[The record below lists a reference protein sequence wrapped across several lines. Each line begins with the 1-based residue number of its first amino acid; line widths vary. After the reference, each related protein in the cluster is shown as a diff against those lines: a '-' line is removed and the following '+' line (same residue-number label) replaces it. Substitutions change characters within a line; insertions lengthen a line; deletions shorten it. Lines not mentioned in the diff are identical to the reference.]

1 MGFFSK
7 KDKDDFF
14 EIIDTNEDKF
24 SLDDQKAIQNFASH
38 AITPEE
44 INRKPKEA
52 SAPATSANPLDA
64 LKNKM
69 INANAP
75 KKEEA
80 PQKAEKNDSLFD
92 RCKPYVTDEDGNIVK
107 DTTYDYSLDDFTDPK
122 TSGSE
127 LLDMLYK
134 KYNIKFDNASE
145 EDKAS
150 GEKKEES
157 NSPTIKNVQT
167 NLPVVSDIDDETTP
181 LPEADDI
188 SQTGTI
194 RFTPVTDEDGEK
206 DIISVSSQTRA
217 IDLTGE
223 LTQMPAAEEKIEEIQ
238 TKISENEFEEY
249 IPKEDFVS
257 PLQSRA
263 LVIKLAKHKRNRFI
277 GLASTLLLTA
287 IFAFF
292 KLPVFSDVF
301 AESVITFAVISFI
314 VYGLALIANL
324 DMLKEIP
331 KLFSKKAGA
340 DSICSVATL
349 AVIVYAIIAFTKAI
363 SPVDVM
369 LLGIISLSFRAI
381 GTFIKSSYILSNL
394 RQINTNIK
402 KRAIRLIDENAITFA
417 MAKDAIDG
425 DVLIAAPQYTANIS
439 DYMKYTTF
447 GTFMN
452 GKLPIITIVSL
463 ITSLVMGFV
472 IGAYFGNLVY
482 GFYTA
487 ASILCFAAMPLVY
500 LIENLPL
507 YTASKKLNRRGAMI
521 AGKTGAQAVEMANAV
536 VLNSEDLFPSGTITL
551 HDIKVLSE
559 NNIDDTIIRAA
570 SLTDAIGSPLSNIFK
585 KIAGTSSI
593 SALPASDTIKY
604 EDRMGISGW
613 VDDKL
618 LFIGNRTLLEAHGIA
633 VPSVENDRK
642 ILKNGYFPVY
652 VASGSSVCALLII
665 QYSVNPDVSHEL
677 RKLTASGVTILV
689 NNTDPNLTE
698 EMVCDYLGLYEDSV
712 KIMSAAGT
720 HMYKTAVRQREEISA
735 PAAYKGNPLALA
747 TIINCAGRIKKSNIL
762 LTVVY
767 AISAIIGVVLFIYA
781 PFSGSGTMLSG
792 SFIML
797 YNLISTLVSYLLY
810 LTLKP

>member
-14 EIIDTNEDKF
+14 EIIDTTEESFSIEDR
-24 SLDDQKAIQNFASH
+24 KAIQNFASH
-38 AITPEE
+38 AITPDE
-44 INRKPKEA
+44 INRQAKQKSE
-52 SAPATSANPLDA
+52 SVISSNPLDA
-64 LKNKM
+64 LKNRM

-75 KKEEA
+75 KKEEVT
-80 PQKAEKNDSLFD
+80 QETEKNDSLFD
-92 RCKPYVTDEDGNIVK
+92 RCKPYVTDDDGNIVK

-134 KYNIKFDNASE
+134 KYNIKFDNPSD
-145 EDKAS
+145 DKAS
-150 GEKKEES
+150 DEKDKES
-157 NSPTIKNVQT
+157 DSPTIKSVQT
-167 NLPVVSDIDDETTP
+167 NLPVISDIDDESTN
-181 LPEADDI
+181 LPQIDSL

-223 LTQMPAAEEKIEEIQ
+223 LTQMPSAEEEIEEIQ

-249 IPKEDFVS
+249 IPKEEFVS
-257 PLQSRA
+257 PSQSRS
-263 LVIKLAKHKRNRFI
+263 LVIKLAKHKRNRFL
-277 GLASTLLLTA
+277 GLVTTILLTVV
-287 IFAFF
+287 FALF
-292 KLPVFSDVF
+292 KLPLFSDIFVDN
-301 AESVITFAVISFI
+301 ITAFAVMSFV
-314 VYGLALIANL
+314 VYGLAIISNL
-324 DMLKEIP
+324 DIFKEIP
-331 KLFSKKAGA
+331 TLFTKKATA
-340 DSICSVATL
+340 DSLCCVSVIT
-349 AVIVYAIIAFTKAI
+349 IVLYSAIALSREV
-363 SPVDVM
+363 SPVDIM
-369 LLGIISLSFRAI
+369 LLGMISLSFRAI
-381 GTFIKSSYILSNL
+381 GSFIKSSYILSNL
-394 RQINTNIK
+394 RQINTNMK

-452 GKLPIITIVSL
+452 GKLSLITIVSL

-472 IGAYFGNLVY
+472 IGAYFSNLVY

-487 ASILCFAAMPLVY
+487 SSIFCFAGMPLLY

-536 VLNSEDLFPSGTITL
+536 VLNSEDLFPFGTVTL

-559 NNIDDTIIRAA
+559 NSIDDTIIRAA

-593 SALPASDTIKY
+593 SALPVSDTIKY

-677 RKLTASGVTILV
+677 RRLTASGVTILV

-698 EMVCDYLGLYEDSV
+698 EMVCDYLGLYDDSV

-720 HMYKTAVRQREEISA
+720 HMYKTTVRQKESASA

-762 LTVVY
+762 LTVIY
-767 AISAIIGVVLFIYA
+767 SIAAIIGAVLFIYA
-781 PFSGSGTMLSG
+781 PFSGSGSMLSG

-797 YNLISTLVSYLLY
+797 YNLISTAVAYLLY

>member
-14 EIIDTNEDKF
+14 EIIDTTEESFSPEDK
-24 SLDDQKAIQNFASH
+24 KAIQNFASH

-44 INRKPKEA
+44 INRQTKEKA
-52 SAPATSANPLDA
+52 APTPSSNPLDA
-64 LKNKM
+64 LKNRM
-69 INANAP
+69 LNGNTP

-80 PQKAEKNDSLFD
+80 PKQTEKNDSLFD
-92 RCKPYVTDEDGNIVK
+92 RCKPYVTDDDGNIVK

-134 KYNIKFDNASE
+134 KYNIKFESASDTE
-145 EDKAS
+145 KTEDTKEDKA
-150 GEKKEES
+150 E
-157 NSPTIKNVQT
+157 SPTIKSVQT
-167 NLPVVSDIDDETTP
+167 NLPVISDIDGESTLIPETDS
-181 LPEADDI
+181 L

-194 RFTPVTDEDGEK
+194 RFTPVTDQDGDKE
-206 DIISVSSQTRA
+206 IISVSSQTRA

-223 LTQMPAAEEKIEEIQ
+223 LTQIPSVEEVIEEIQ

-249 IPKEDFVS
+249 TAKEEFIS
-257 PLQSRA
+257 PTQSRA
-263 LVIKLAKHKRNRFI
+263 LVIKLAKLKRNRFL
-277 GLASTLLLTA
+277 GLAATILLTA
-287 IFAFF
+287 VFALL
-292 KLPVFSDVF
+292 KLSLFSDMFVDNIIAF
-301 AESVITFAVISFI
+301 AIISSI
-314 VYGLALIANL
+314 VYGLAIISNL
-324 DMLKEIP
+324 DMFREIP
-331 KLFSKKAGA
+331 KLFTKKATA
-340 DSICSVATL
+340 DSLCCVSVL
-349 AVIVYAIIAFTKAI
+349 AIVLYSAIALSREV
-363 SPVDVM
+363 SPVDIM
-369 LLGIISLSFRAI
+369 LLGMISMSFRAI
-381 GTFIKSSYILSNL
+381 GAFIKNSYILSNL
-394 RQINTNIK
+394 RQINTNMK

-425 DVLIAAPQYTANIS
+425 DALIAAPQYTDNIT

-447 GTFMN
+447 GAFMN
-452 GKLPIITIVSL
+452 GKLPLITVISL
-463 ITSLVMGFV
+463 ITSLIMGFV
-472 IGAYFGNLVY
+472 IGAYLGNSVY

-487 ASILCFAAMPLVY
+487 ASIFCFAGMPLLY

-521 AGKTGAQAVEMANAV
+521 AGKTGAQAIEMANAV

-559 NNIDDTIIRAA
+559 NSIDDTIIRAA

-593 SALPASDTIKY
+593 SALPVSDTIKY

-618 LFIGNRTLLEAHGIA
+618 LFIGNRTLLEAHSIA

-652 VASGSSVCALLII
+652 VASGSAVCALLII

-720 HMYKTAVRQREEISA
+720 HMYKTAVRQKESTSA

-762 LTVVY
+762 LTVIYV
-767 AISAIIGVVLFIYA
+767 ISAIIGAVLFIYA
-781 PFSGSGTMLSG
+781 PFSGSGSMLSV
-792 SFIML
+792 SFITL
-797 YNLISTLVSYLLY
+797 YNLISTAVAYLLY
-810 LTLKP
+810 LTLRP

>member
-472 IGAYFGNLVY
+472 I
-482 GFYTA
+482 
-487 ASILCFAAMPLVY
+487 
-500 LIENLPL
+500 
-507 YTASKKLNRRGAMI
+507 
-521 AGKTGAQAVEMANAV
+521 
-536 VLNSEDLFPSGTITL
+536 
-551 HDIKVLSE
+551 
-559 NNIDDTIIRAA
+559 
-570 SLTDAIGSPLSNIFK
+570 
-585 KIAGTSSI
+585 
-593 SALPASDTIKY
+593 
-604 EDRMGISGW
+604 
-613 VDDKL
+613 
-618 LFIGNRTLLEAHGIA
+618 
-633 VPSVENDRK
+633 
-642 ILKNGYFPVY
+642 
-652 VASGSSVCALLII
+652 
-665 QYSVNPDVSHEL
+665 
-677 RKLTASGVTILV
+677 
-689 NNTDPNLTE
+689 
-698 EMVCDYLGLYEDSV
+698 
-712 KIMSAAGT
+712 
-720 HMYKTAVRQREEISA
+720 
-735 PAAYKGNPLALA
+735 
-747 TIINCAGRIKKSNIL
+747 
-762 LTVVY
+762 
-767 AISAIIGVVLFIYA
+767 
-781 PFSGSGTMLSG
+781 
-792 SFIML
+792 
-797 YNLISTLVSYLLY
+797 
-810 LTLKP
+810 